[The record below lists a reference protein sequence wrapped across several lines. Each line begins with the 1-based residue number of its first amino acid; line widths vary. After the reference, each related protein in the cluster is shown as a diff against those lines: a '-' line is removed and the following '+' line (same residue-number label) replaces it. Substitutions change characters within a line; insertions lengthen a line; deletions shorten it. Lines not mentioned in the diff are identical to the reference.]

1 VSLKEL
7 LEEKREEILS
17 RWYDAILNTYPAEA
31 ASFLRKNRDRFENP
45 VGQRIIEGI
54 DGLFEELLG
63 DFDEER
69 IKYFVD
75 RIIRVRAV
83 QDFNPSA
90 AVGYAVALKKV
101 LREVLEDELA
111 PEVLPEY
118 LDLLEKIDE
127 ISLYSFDVYM
137 SCRERLYHL
146 KVEEWKKRLFMVL
159 KRANVIYDE
168 REGSLPQQ

>member
-1 VSLKEL
+1 
-7 LEEKREEILS
+7 LEE
-17 RWYDAILNTYPAEA
+17 
-31 ASFLRKNRDRFENP
+31 
-45 VGQRIIEGI
+45 
-54 DGLFEELLG
+54 
-63 DFDEER
+63 
-69 IKYFVD
+69 
-75 RIIRVRAV
+75 
-83 QDFNPSA
+83 
-90 AVGYAVALKKV
+90 
-101 LREVLEDELA
+101 ELA

>member
-1 VSLKEL
+1 MSLKEL
-7 LEEKREEILS
+7 LEDKREDILR
-17 RWYDAILNTYPAEA
+17 RWYDTILNTYPAEA

-54 DGLFEELLG
+54 EGLLDELLG

-69 IKYFVD
+69 VKYFAD
-75 RIIRVRAV
+75 RILRIRAV
-83 QDFNPSA
+83 QDFRPSVA
-90 AVGYAVALKKV
+90 TGYVLALKRA

-111 PEVLPEY
+111 PELLPEY

-127 ISLYSFDVYM
+127 IGLYSFDVYM
-137 SCRERLYHL
+137 ACRERLYHL
-146 KVEEWKKRLFMVL
+146 KVEEWKKRLFLLL
-159 KRANVIYDE
+159 KRANFIFDE